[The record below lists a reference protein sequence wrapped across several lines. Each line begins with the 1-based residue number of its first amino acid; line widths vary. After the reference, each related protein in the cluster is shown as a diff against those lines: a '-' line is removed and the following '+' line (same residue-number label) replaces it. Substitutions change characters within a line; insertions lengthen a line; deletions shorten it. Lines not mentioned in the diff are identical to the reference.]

1 MAQTIKARI
10 RTMLPA
16 VLQAGVGIAVTKLG
30 LIYQIALDYTQ
41 LAQLTTFDPS
51 QKLAAVQDAG
61 DGSWNTVTIAGLR
74 AVSTTPVTH
83 AMSPYVPSLT
93 DSVLFVDTSGGTV
106 EIDLL
111 AAAARTSLP
120 LEIYDVTG
128 NANSNNITIK
138 PSGSEDIDGYL
149 NASPLVV
156 TASYG
161 GFKLYPRTSGYKIAA

>member
-1 MAQTIKARI
+1 MATTLKMRV
-10 RTMLPA
+10 RSVLPA
-16 VLQAGVGIAVTKLG
+16 ALANGVGIAITKLG
-30 LIYQIALDYTQ
+30 LIYSIALDYSEISPISV
-41 LAQLTTFDPS
+41 FDPS
-51 QKLAAVQDAG
+51 QKSVAVQDA
-61 DGSWNTVTIAGLR
+61 DGSFNLITIAGLR
-74 AVSTTPVTH
+74 TVSTTSVTH

-93 DSVLFVDTSGGTV
+93 DSVLFVDTSAGAI

-111 AAAARTSLP
+111 AAATRQALP

-149 NASPLVV
+149 NASPLLV